1 MIATI
6 NDVQFKELKTFADRR
21 GYFREIIRVTD
32 DPFFDVGFGQWSHSF
47 MFDGIIKA
55 WHYHDI
61 QTDYFYVASGVARIG
76 LCDLRPESSTYKQTM
91 DFVLGDHQPALVVKI
106 PPGIAHGVKAIQGPV
121 NLMYMMSHTYNP
133 DDEIKIPYNSPD
145 IKFDWHQDYIIT

>member
-1 MIATI
+1 MLASI

-55 WHYHDI
+55 WHYHNI

-76 LCDLRPESSTYKQTM
+76 LCDLRPESSTYKETM
-91 DFVLGDHQPALVVKI
+91 DFVLGDHQAALVVKI
-106 PPGIAHGVKAIQGPV
+106 PPGVAHGVKAIQGPV
-121 NLMYMMSHTYNP
+121 NLMYMMSHVYNST
-133 DDEIKIPYNSPD
+133 DEIKIPYNTLD
-145 IKFDWHQDYIIT
+145 INFDWHQDYVIT

>member
-1 MIATI
+1 MEAKI
-6 NDVQFKELKTFADRR
+6 VGVEFKELKTFADRR

-32 DPFFDVGFGQWSHSF
+32 DPFFNVGFGQWSHSY

-55 WHYHDI
+55 WHFHKI

-76 LCDLRPESSTYKQTM
+76 LCDLRPDSSTFKQTM
-91 DFVLGDHQPALVVKI
+91 DFVMGDFQTAMVVKI
-106 PPGIAHGVKAIQGPV
+106 PPGVAHGVKAIQGPV

-133 DDEIKIPYNSPD
+133 SDEIKIPYDSSEIN
-145 IKFDWHQDYIIT
+145 FDWHKDYVIT

>member
-1 MIATI
+1 MEITI
-6 NDVQFKELKTFADRR
+6 DGIQVKELKTFADRR

-32 DPFFDVGFGQWSHSF
+32 DPFFDVGFGQWSHSY

-55 WHYHDI
+55 WHFHHI
-61 QTDYFYVASGVARIG
+61 QTDYFYVASGVARVG
-76 LCDLRPESSTYKQTM
+76 LCDLRPTSKTYKQTM
-91 DFVLGDHQPALVVKI
+91 DFVLGDFQTPYVVKI

-133 DDEIKIPYNSPD
+133 NDEIKIPYDTKD
-145 IKFDWHQDYIIT
+145 INFDWHQDYIIT